1 MSILDVCM
9 VTSCV
14 VTDCKCSNL
23 WWLMCLGVA
32 TRIGLST
39 GQGHPTGETCWWFPP
54 FSRIMLMFWNDLV
67 MDDILLN
74 PWWRMKQ
81 RWNVWLNSWRMLKHL
96 WNVDRILDECWN
108 DDKNVNVLKWLV
120 WGGYIIALW
129 WILNWL
135 WDVNWVVMKLGY
147 WRMSYW
153 LWNVDCDCWLAS
165 ANGI

>member
-1 MSILDVCM
+1 MYWFVMTYVFRCCNQDW
-9 VTSCV
+9 TFDRAR
-14 VTDCKCSNL
+14 T
-23 WWLMCLGVA
+23 
-32 TRIGLST
+32 
-39 GQGHPTGETCWWFPP
+39 PTKGTCRWFPP
-54 FSRIMLMFWNDLV
+54 FSRMMLMFWNDLL

-81 RWNVWLNSWRMLKHL
+81 WWNVWLNSWRMLKQL
-96 WNVDRILDECWN
+96 WNVNRILDECWN

-120 WGGYIIALW
+120 WRGYIIALW

-135 WDVNWVVMKLGY
+135 WVVNWVVMKLGC

-165 ANGI
+165 ANDI